1 MARRPSRKTLTRSGR
16 SSDNAAAARDARS
29 SCAKLKSPF
38 TMTTTTMATAS
49 CGMPPTAAST
59 AATHNISAKKW
70 VNCLASF
77 FRTCGS

>member
-1 MARRPSRKTLTRSGR
+1 
-16 SSDNAAAARDARS
+16 
-29 SCAKLKSPF
+29 
-38 TMTTTTMATAS
+38 MTTTTMATAS